1 MTAPKKGDARA
12 REYRSWWIV
21 DKSSYRERRDVR
33 LCVERLMATLVRALA
48 ASGSDNKKLKSPMR
62 KSLFAN
68 VAAVNNF
75 QHKNMTKLLG
85 TFSGDI

>member
-1 MTAPKKGDARA
+1 
-12 REYRSWWIV
+12 
-21 DKSSYRERRDVR
+21 
-33 LCVERLMATLVRALA
+33 MATLVRALA

-75 QHKNMTKLLG
+75 QHKNMAKLLG
-85 TFSGDI
+85 TCSGDI